1 MEANDIETM
10 LKQAIEPITL
20 KLDALEKQINSAPAP
35 VPIAEAPE
43 FVALAETVKQL
54 NSAMPDIQSIRAEQE
69 AAKDMK
75 AKAAFGKL
83 LNAAALGEIDKIWN
97 EAKADPIA
105 YLDANPDKR
114 LGSIKET
121 QFTGKILNAD
131 GSAFD
136 LALEQARLY
145 GY

>member
-35 VPIAEAPE
+35 VPITEAPE
-43 FVALAETVKQL
+43 FVALVETVKQL
-54 NSAMPDIQSIRAEQE
+54 NSAMPDIQSIKADQE
-69 AAKDMK
+69 AAKDLK
-75 AKAAFGKL
+75 AKTAFGKL

-121 QFTGKILNAD
+121 QFTGKIMNAD

-145 GY
+145 KY